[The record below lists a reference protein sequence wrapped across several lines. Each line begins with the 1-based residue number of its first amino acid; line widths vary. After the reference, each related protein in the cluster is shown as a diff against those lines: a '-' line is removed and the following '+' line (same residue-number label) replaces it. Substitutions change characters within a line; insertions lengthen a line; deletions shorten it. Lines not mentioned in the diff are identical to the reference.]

1 MRSYATLESN
11 SILARAAIA
20 RRPLGHARGMASPM
34 TGKLAVLL
42 VEDNPADV
50 FLVEEAIKEHQLPV
64 HLVVVE
70 DGEAAIR
77 FLERANVETDTVPRA
92 VVLDWNLPRRSGSEV
107 LQHLRTS
114 TSFADI
120 PVIVFTSSDSRW
132 DRELAAQ
139 LGATRYFRKS
149 ADFDEFM
156 EIGNVLEEILRTKR
170 PCSA

>member
-1 MRSYATLESN
+1 
-11 SILARAAIA
+11 
-20 RRPLGHARGMASPM
+20 M
-34 TGKLAVLL
+34 TGKLPVLL

-50 FLVEEAIKEHQLPV
+50 FLVEEAIKEHNLPV
-64 HLVVVE
+64 HLLVVE

-77 FLERANVETDTVPRA
+77 FLEQANIESESIPKA

-107 LQHLRTS
+107 LQHLRNS
-114 TSFADI
+114 TRFPDI
-120 PVIVFTSSDSRW
+120 PVVVFTSSDSRW

-156 EIGNVLEEILRTKR
+156 EIGNVLEEVLKSQR

>member
-1 MRSYATLESN
+1 MKGK
-11 SILARAAIA
+11 I
-20 RRPLGHARGMASPM
+20 PL
-34 TGKLAVLL
+34 LL

-50 FLVEEAIKEHQLPV
+50 FLVEEAIKEHRLPV
-64 HLVVVE
+64 QLLVVE

-77 FLERANVETDTVPRA
+77 FLDRANADASSIPNV

-107 LQHLRTS
+107 LQHLRTN
-114 TSFADI
+114 TRFPDV

-156 EIGNVLEEILRTKR
+156 EIGHVIEEVLTKR
-170 PCSA
+170 RPCPA

>member
-1 MRSYATLESN
+1 MPGNAKPENNGPLGSVAF
-11 SILARAAIA
+11 A
-20 RRPLGHARGMASPM
+20 RRPCARPRKAITAIM
-34 TGKLAVLL
+34 GKIPVLL

-50 FLVEEAIKEHQLPV
+50 FLVEEAIKEHHLPV
-64 HLVVVE
+64 QLVVVE

-77 FLERANVETDTVPRA
+77 FLERANDDAESVPNV

-107 LQHLRTS
+107 LQHLRSS
-114 TSFADI
+114 TRFPDV

-132 DRELAAQ
+132 DRELASQ

-156 EIGNVLEEILRTKR
+156 QIGDVLGEILLRWR
-170 PCSA
+170 PCPA

>member
-1 MRSYATLESN
+1 MKN
-11 SILARAAIA
+11 
-20 RRPLGHARGMASPM
+20 
-34 TGKLAVLL
+34 KVAVLL

-50 FLVEEAIKEHQLPV
+50 YLVEEAIKEHQLAV
-64 HLVVVE
+64 DLLVVE

-77 FLERANVETDTVPRA
+77 FLEEASAANGNLPTA

-107 LQHLRTS
+107 LQHVRTNS
-114 TSFADI
+114 RFPDI

-156 EIGNVLEEILRTKR
+156 EIGDVLEEVLAKR
-170 PCSA
+170 WPSSAFHIRREAEPS

>member
-1 MRSYATLESN
+1 MS
-11 SILARAAIA
+11 
-20 RRPLGHARGMASPM
+20 
-34 TGKLAVLL
+34 GKLAVLL

-64 HLVVVE
+64 QLVVVE

-77 FLERANVETDTVPRA
+77 FLEHANATTENVPKA

-107 LQHLRTS
+107 LQHLRSRTH
-114 TSFADI
+114 FPEI
-120 PVIVFTSSDSRW
+120 PVVVFTSSDSRW

-156 EIGNVLEEILRTKR
+156 EIGNVLEELLMTQR

>member
-1 MRSYATLESN
+1 
-11 SILARAAIA
+11 
-20 RRPLGHARGMASPM
+20 M
-34 TGKLAVLL
+34 TVKLPVLL

-50 FLVEEAIKEHQLPV
+50 FLVEEAIKEHNLPV
-64 HLVVVE
+64 HLLVVE

-77 FLERANVETDTVPRA
+77 FLEQANIESESIPKA

-107 LQHLRTS
+107 LQHLRNS
-114 TSFADI
+114 TRFPDI
-120 PVIVFTSSDSRW
+120 PVVVFTSSDSRW

-156 EIGNVLEEILRTKR
+156 EIGNVLEEVLKSQR